1 MLKTKAKIQNKVK
14 KQTNKQ
20 INFIKQGNWIKEH
33 RENLNIS
40 HICHSKKKKIIK
52 RRGKKG

>member
-40 HICHSKKKKIIK
+40 HICHSKKKIIK